1 MPRRA
6 ISLALIAASAATV
19 VVQGQSSS
27 ARLLIGD
34 VVQSESEKLRRPST
48 SSSSSTASS
57 SSSRSL
63 SDNEEI
69 LKSMLSKETFNLQR
83 DECLHSTINGTSTY
97 TTCDIR
103 QFPYCTGDTP
113 NICFNRLN
121 RQDAFWP
128 DKHPKYY
135 IDYDRVRCYPNVGKN
150 GNVFA
155 CSSCSPGRWC
165 EPEGRCILDETMYSC
180 WAEE

>member
-1 MPRRA
+1 MPRQALYLAFIAVAAVAAARA
-6 ISLALIAASAATV
+6 
-19 VVQGQSSS
+19 VQGRSSS

-34 VVQSESEKLRRPST
+34 VVRAESENLLRS
-48 SSSSSTASS
+48 SS

-63 SDNEEI
+63 ISNEEI
-69 LKSMLSKETFNLQR
+69 LKAMLSKETFNLQR
-83 DECLHSTINGTSTY
+83 DVCLHSVLNGTATY
-97 TTCDIR
+97 TTCDIQR
-103 QFPYCTGDTP
+103 FPYCKGDTP

-135 IDYDRVRCYPNVGKN
+135 IDYDRVRCYPNEGK
-150 GNVFA
+150 GGTVFA

-165 EPEGRCILDETMYSC
+165 EPEGRCILDQTMYSC
-180 WAEE
+180 WSGE

>member
-1 MPRRA
+1 MPRKVF
-6 ISLALIAASAATV
+6 LPLIAAATAAAAAAE
-19 VVQGQSSS
+19 GQSSS

-34 VVQSESEKLRRPST
+34 VDQSESENLVLRRPS
-48 SSSSSTASS
+48 SSSSS

-63 SDNEEI
+63 NSNLDI
-69 LKSMLSKETFNLQR
+69 LKTMLAKETFNLQR
-83 DECLHSTINGTSTY
+83 DECLSVVNGTSTY
-97 TTCDIR
+97 ATCDIQR
-103 QFPYCTGDTP
+103 FPYCTGDTP

-135 IDYDRVRCYPNVGKN
+135 IDYDRVRCYPDVGKN
-150 GNVFA
+150 GAVFA

-180 WAEE
+180 WAEEG

>member
-6 ISLALIAASAATV
+6 ISLAFIAVVAVAAARA
-19 VVQGQSSS
+19 VQGRSSS
-27 ARLLIGD
+27 SRLLIGD
-34 VVQSESEKLRRPST
+34 VVRSESENLLR
-48 SSSSSTASS
+48 SSSS

-63 SDNEEI
+63 NSNEEI
-69 LKSMLSKETFNLQR
+69 LKAMLSKETFNLQR
-83 DECLHSTINGTSTY
+83 DECLHSVTNGTSIY

-103 QFPYCTGDTP
+103 RFPYCEGDTP

-135 IDYDRVRCYPNVGKN
+135 IDYDRVRCYPNEGKN
-150 GNVFA
+150 GAVFA

-165 EPEGRCILDETMYSC
+165 EPEGRCILDETKYSC
-180 WAEE
+180 WAGE